1 MFVVVKT
8 AENHTVSAAKKKR
21 QNGNMCRIATIPAVI
36 PATGYAANA
45 GKLTRRGVL
54 LIEEVW

>member
-1 MFVVVKT
+1 MFVVVKI

-21 QNGNMCRIATIPAVI
+21 RNGNMCGIAAIPAVI
-36 PATGYAANA
+36 PAAGYAANA